1 MENACPLCNREYTAL
16 NQHLRVSH
24 LVKNIEERGKLVL
37 LASRRLNIRLEACP
51 VQSCDAQKGTRLD
64 RHFKRSHTELSDGA
78 KTQMLD
84 NLKRRLILGTLG
96 PLRASNP
103 SVPMVSTL
111 DLDEAAGLEE
121 EKEVEEEEGEE
132 GECQVTKLKA
142 EVAKLKDEVAKLKN
156 QTSAEDEGSTDIP
169 SGTILCPPFPDH
181 ILTLNTLLEEYK
193 ELQEG
198 PHPDAKLRNNV
209 QSKLHSIRNVLGWMS
224 KGQSGL
230 AKLKFLNDQKRLKG
244 WVGYLVDCGMARTT
258 SLHYLKNVRQF
269 LVYVKETPPKTSC
282 LGQKDL
288 VMGDR
293 YLKSVIKGWNR
304 HVVQH
309 QMSVKGPKLE
319 HLHTNSSLWKLQGYV
334 AAYLA
339 SLYGHRLGLFINMT
353 DLEVSEA
360 VHGDKDDY
368 LLKMT
373 HHKTNEAF
381 GTAKMLL
388 NKEEYGWLLKL
399 IALKTRVWS
408 GRRLH
413 LRGDVNFITLR
424 TAVATF
430 ARDKH
435 GEDSVQRKS
444 MARLMCHDTAMA
456 DKHYTMDLSVE
467 QARNGRLLFEQS
479 QETTN
484 SRTRPQT
491 ERRCRIM
498 LSPLKRHSP
507 CKKPQHQRPRRT
519 EDKVGYI
526 KSRLVSGQRV
536 PGSDLTAYRSYCV
549 AALLIRHK
557 LPKEAVVEF
566 QVHDWLQRT
575 TGTDGTTI
583 RLTSSKAA
591 GHTFTLSQQEDEL
604 LECYFCHVRAEAT
617 KRLTSEQGRF
627 FVDCGGNPLTNLYA
641 DLQRLRKKYL
651 PQVPGAAVD
660 ETPSSSETPSTSTGP
675 ARYVFRRPA
684 NTACIPGK
692 TVGQVFGGLSM
703 SLCSS
708 APPRKRQ
715 CVGAGFTAHRPL
727 YRKWRNVQLLERTS
741 YILSQAMGRQEATQP
756 TEEAVRRA
764 LTKEGWVTNTPSVQ
778 DVVRGWV
785 APRDPPTCS
794 RRLIRSISEQSWRGL
809 AVRDFGGE
817 KGKGVVA
824 TCPMDKG
831 DVVCDYHGTLISQAE
846 GRLRE
851 DSIYRFF
858 FQEFCIDALSRCDCH
873 PEVDTYGRF
882 LNHSRKRPN
891 LKAKRFDLTFP
902 DGPRP
907 VLVFLA
913 MHNIKVGEELLWDY
927 GVTKTSF
934 GGEGK
939 DLAWLDM

>member
-1 MENACPLCNREYTAL
+1 M
-16 NQHLRVSH
+16 
-24 LVKNIEERGKLVL
+24 
-37 LASRRLNIRLEACP
+37 
-51 VQSCDAQKGTRLD
+51 
-64 RHFKRSHTELSDGA
+64 
-78 KTQMLD
+78 
-84 NLKRRLILGTLG
+84 
-96 PLRASNP
+96 SN
-103 SVPMVSTL
+103 
-111 DLDEAAGLEE
+111 
-121 EKEVEEEEGEE
+121 
-132 GECQVTKLKA
+132 
-142 EVAKLKDEVAKLKN
+142 
-156 QTSAEDEGSTDIP
+156 
-169 SGTILCPPFPDH
+169 H
-181 ILTLNTLLEEYK
+181 
-193 ELQEG
+193 
-198 PHPDAKLRNNV
+198 
-209 QSKLHSIRNVLGWMS
+209 
-224 KGQSGL
+224 
-230 AKLKFLNDQKRLKG
+230 
-244 WVGYLVDCGMARTT
+244 
-258 SLHYLKNVRQF
+258 
-269 LVYVKETPPKTSC
+269 KTSE
-282 LGQKDL
+282 
-288 VMGDR
+288 
-293 YLKSVIKGWNR
+293 S
-304 HVVQH
+304 
-309 QMSVKGPKLE
+309 
-319 HLHTNSSLWKLQGYV
+319 
-334 AAYLA
+334 
-339 SLYGHRLGLFINMT
+339 
-353 DLEVSEA
+353 
-360 VHGDKDDY
+360 
-368 LLKMT
+368 
-373 HHKTNEAF
+373 F

-388 NKEEYGWLLKL
+388 SSGEYGWLLSLMK
-399 IALKTRVWS
+399 IKRDAGRKSTFVFFNTTLKTTEKLTTYLQNAWEDMK
-408 GRRLH
+408 
-413 LRGDVNFITLR
+413 LRGVPTFISLR
-424 TAVATF
+424 SAVATF
-430 ARDKH
+430 ARDRH
-435 GEDSVQRKS
+435 GEDSQARKS
-444 MARLMCHDTAMA
+444 MARLMCHDTLTA
-456 DKHYTMDLSVE
+456 DKHYAMDLNVQ
-467 QARNGRLLFEQS
+467 QAREGRLLFEQA
-479 QETTN
+479 QETTK
-484 SRTRPQT
+484 SRTRPQSEEEEEEEGDKGEEKGDEEQESGT
-491 ERRCRIM
+491 SSRMKKSTPRMTRSQSGKVKCRVL
-498 LSPLKRHSP
+498 LSPLKISP
-507 CKKPQHQRPRRT
+507 RKRSHRSRFGISGHPPICTYPASNGILPESLGPQGAELGQRFGISGHPPICTYPASNGILPESLGPQGAELGQRVRFGKYDFTSESVGTPPICTYPASNGILPESLGPQGAELGQRFGISGHPPICTYPASNGILPESLGPQGAELGQRLRT
-519 EDKVGYI
+519 KWANI

-675 ARYVFRRPA
+675 ASLPTPPVSLGKQWDRFLEVFP
-684 NTACIPGK
+684 
-692 TVGQVFGGLSM
+692 V
-703 SLCSS
+703 SLRS

-809 AVRDFGGE
+809 AVRDFGGGE
-817 KGKGVVA
+817 GQR
-824 TCPMDKG
+824 CSRHMS
-831 DVVCDYHGTLISQAE
+831 HGQR
-846 GRLRE
+846 GCR
-851 DSIYRFF
+851 
-858 FQEFCIDALSRCDCH
+858 EFCIDASSRCDCH

-882 LNHSRKRPN
+882 RNHSRKRPN

>member
-37 LASRRLNIRLEACP
+37 LVNRRLNIGSEACP

-96 PLRASNP
+96 ALRASNP

-142 EVAKLKDEVAKLKN
+142 EVAKLKNQVRELNDGFELSQAYNRNLKRAYAKLKRSALKASKN
-156 QTSAEDEGSTDIP
+156 SVIFGTADVLEYSLPQTSAEDEGSTDIP

-209 QSKLHSIRNVLGWMS
+209 QSKLHRIRNFLGWMS

-269 LVYVKETPPKTSC
+269 LVYVKETPPKTLC

-288 VMGDR
+288 VMSDR

-309 QMSVKGPKLE
+309 QMSVKGRKDAIMHTVEELQKCRRLALLAIPKLLSKLE

-339 SLYGHRLGLFINMT
+339 SLYGHRLGVFINMT

-399 IALKTRVWS
+399 IALKTKCASTTKLSRFVFFNTTSGRNRNLTKYLQMVWS
-408 GRRLH
+408 EMH

-491 ERRCRIM
+491 E
-498 LSPLKRHSP
+498 
-507 CKKPQHQRPRRT
+507 
-519 EDKVGYI
+519 
-526 KSRLVSGQRV
+526 
-536 PGSDLTAYRSYCV
+536 
-549 AALLIRHK
+549 
-557 LPKEAVVEF
+557 
-566 QVHDWLQRT
+566 VHDWLQRT

-627 FVDCGGNPLTNLYA
+627 FVDCGANPLTNLYA
-641 DLQRLRKKYL
+641 DLQRLRKK
-651 PQVPGAAVD
+651 GCGGRD

-675 ARYVFRRPA
+675 ASLPTPPVSLGKQWDRFLEVFP
-684 NTACIPGK
+684 
-692 TVGQVFGGLSM
+692 V
-703 SLCSS
+703 SLHS
-708 APPRKRQ
+708 APPSKRL

-741 YILSQAMGRQEATQP
+741 YILRCCAWMGRSSRPANMQSGP
-756 TEEAVRRA
+756 YPLYFRA
-764 LTKEGWVTNTPSVQ
+764 ELAWASCP
-778 DVVRGWV
+778 
-785 APRDPPTCS
+785 
-794 RRLIRSISEQSWRGL
+794 GL
-809 AVRDFGGE
+809 WGE

-846 GRLRE
+846 GRRRE

-858 FQEFCIDALSRCDCH
+858 FQELCIDASSRCDCH

-891 LKAKRFDLTFP
+891 LKPKRFDLTFP

-907 VLVFLA
+907 VLVFFA
-913 MHNIKVGEELLWDY
+913 MQNIKVGEELLWDY
-927 GVTKTSF
+927 GVTRTSF